1 MPASALARLLR
12 AYVRHA
18 PGTVGKRPLVDRFL
32 DDHLRTHP
40 LHTTARLRSGDLVTV
55 TTSDVIQRY
64 QYLFGEWEPN
74 LSAFLRDRLR
84 PGDTFIDV
92 GAHRGAFS
100 LLASHAVGPTG
111 HVVAIEPTPQF
122 HKDLV
127 GAASTNHRTNIRT
140 IRSAASDTTGTLI
153 LYLEDPANLGHTT
166 VVRPRNVHTTF
177 HVPTA
182 PLAELLSQAE
192 LSTAR
197 VIKIDVEGAEAAA
210 VRGLLPAL
218 PRLREDAELV
228 VEVTPRLLAK
238 QGESTTGIIDKLRE
252 YGFHAYTL
260 TNDYDPATY
269 PRAIRRPQAP
279 VRCIGTPEQMTDLV
293 FSRIDADLLPLDCRA
308 GPTHPGRGVGPSR
321 LPRR

>member
-18 PGTVGKRPLVDRFL
+18 PGTVGKAQLIDRFL
-32 DDHLRTHP
+32 DDHLRTRP
-40 LHTTARLRSGDLVTV
+40 LHTTARLLSGDLVTV

-74 LSAFLRDRLR
+74 LSTFLRDRLR

-100 LLASHAVGPTG
+100 LLASHAVGPHG
-111 HVVAIEPTPQF
+111 RVVAIEPTPQF
-122 HKDLV
+122 HDDLTT
-127 GAASTNHRTNIRT
+127 AATTNHRANIRT
-140 IRSAASDTTGTLI
+140 VRSAASDTTGTLV

-166 VVRPRNVHTTF
+166 AVRPRHVHMTF

-218 PRLREDAELV
+218 PHLREDIELV

-238 QGESTTGIIDKLRE
+238 QGESAAGIIDTLRE
-252 YGFHAYTL
+252 HGFHAYTL

-269 PRAIRRPQAP
+269 PRTMRRPQPP
-279 VRCIGTPEQMTDLV
+279 VRCTETPEQMTDLV
-293 FSRIDADLLPLDCRA
+293 FSRTDAD
-308 GPTHPGRGVGPSR
+308 R
-321 LPRR
+321 LTLRR

>member
-1 MPASALARLLR
+1 MPASTLARLLR

-18 PGTVGKRPLVDRFL
+18 PGTVGKAQLVDRFL
-32 DDHLRTHP
+32 DDHLRTRP
-40 LHTTARLRSGDLVTV
+40 LHTAARLRSGDLVTL

-111 HVVAIEPTPQF
+111 RVVAIEPTPQF
-122 HKDLV
+122 HDDLTS
-127 GAASTNHRTNIRT
+127 AATANHRANIRT
-140 IRSAASDTTGTLI
+140 VRAAASDLTGTLT

-166 VVRPRNVHTTF
+166 AIRPRHVHTTF
-177 HVPTA
+177 HVSAA
-182 PLAELLSQAE
+182 PLTELLGQAE
-192 LSTAR
+192 LDTAR

-218 PRLREDAELV
+218 PHLREDVELV
-228 VEVTPRLLAK
+228 VEVTPKLLAK
-238 QGESTTGIIDKLRE
+238 QGESAAGIIDALHDH
-252 YGFHAYTL
+252 GFHPYTL

-269 PRAIRRPQAP
+269 PQAMLRPKSP
-279 VRCIGTPEQMTDLV
+279 VRCTETPEHMTDLV
-293 FSRIDADLLPLDCRA
+293 FSRTDADRLTL
-308 GPTHPGRGVGPSR
+308 GR
-321 LPRR
+321 